1 MYFYFLSNILSR
13 QSNQK
18 HFKNIKQFK
27 VVPSKL
33 NIFPFQAHLRPLSNK
48 VYYRILNITQ
58 LTLSCTAFI
67 LPPLQHTEQC
77 VIEHTHSIDADNL
90 HPNITP
96 EQCSALGKL
105 GGYYPGAD
113 RREREQEQMYFLG
126 SLQWQCSSNSYH
138 VRLEECVEHVH
149 NARDV
154 VQHCAV
160 QVWPRDCRGLHEQKR
175 GPLDGSPR
183 LSLDMFDSSNIKSM
197 YGMPGPV
204 LVAADAVDREG
215 GKWVYGSQVET
226 VVWLWGFCPQAW
238 WECNVEGAWSW
249 SFWSSV

>member
-27 VVPSKL
+27 VVPSRL

-160 QVWPRDCRGLHEQKR
+160 QV
-175 GPLDGSPR
+175 
-183 LSLDMFDSSNIKSM
+183 SM
-197 YGMPGPV
+197 SK
-204 LVAADAVDREG
+204 REG
-215 GKWVYGSQVET
+215 LLMAAPGSAWTCSTAATSSPCMACLGLCLLQPMQWTERVANGYMDPKLK
-226 VVWLWGFCPQAW
+226 LWCGCGGSVLKRD
-238 WECNVEGAWSW
+238 ENVMLRGHDHDLLEAVFSKC
-249 SFWSSV
+249 V